1 MLFDLFSDP
10 YVTSYPI
17 ITTRGRPSDAFKAQE
32 SFFIKYIVKFPPQ
45 IMGTFQF
52 RVWEGEVV
60 GPMTTHLKLCKLQV
74 QHIGE
79 NMPCTKVPSQS
90 ATEHDSIKFW
100 NNNTDNS
107 CGVEP
112 AEGGIE
118 FVVGLFKSFNVIA
131 IDSGAITYYVIVVS
145 RNGGRGHGKADKVRE
160 VANHLIS

>member
-1 MLFDLFSDP
+1 MTPFDLILDP

-17 ITTRGRPSDAFKAQE
+17 ITTRGRASDAFKTDE
-32 SFFIKYIVKFPPQ
+32 GFFIKYIVKFPPQ
-45 IMGTFQF
+45 TMGTFQF
-52 RVWEGEVV
+52 RVWEGEAA
-60 GPMTTHLKLCKLQV
+60 GPTTTTHLKLCKLHV

-90 ATEHDSIKFW
+90 ATEHDSIQFW

-118 FVVGLFKSFNVIA
+118 FVVGLS
-131 IDSGAITYYVIVVS
+131 S
-145 RNGGRGHGKADKVRE
+145 
-160 VANHLIS
+160 HLTLC